1 MNLISRGRELGYT
14 AQQVRR
20 IVEEQKSLIEREKR
34 MKEVL
39 DCNSVEDLKILLLD
53 WLDKGFVK

>member
-1 MNLISRGRELGYT
+1 MSLISKGRELGYT

-39 DCNSVEDLKILLLD
+39 ECNSIEDLKILLLD
-53 WLDKGFVK
+53 WIDKGFVK

>member
-1 MNLISRGRELGYT
+1 MSLISRGRELGYT

-39 DCNSVEDLKILLLD
+39 ECNSIEDLKILLLD
-53 WLDKGFVK
+53 WIDKGFVK